1 MAMENIRNRPT
12 DASETPDACKTR
24 VTMMPKASLPTGS
37 ARRASLPTGAAARS
51 WTAALFALLALPL
64 AGCQTDSLATGS
76 TYPNDYRQRHPIA
89 LAYAPT
95 DLDLFLGNNGGRFDH
110 RQAQDLQQFLADYR
124 ANGRGTILV
133 LVPVGP
139 GGRGASQGLESVR
152 GALVSAGVPR
162 GQIQI
167 QTYSVPDKL
176 LASPIRLSFTKMQA
190 KVLSQCGDWR
200 QDLAGGP
207 HLDTWQNKPY
217 PNLGC
222 AYQTALANQ
231 VDDPVDFV
239 RPRAEGRSDIG
250 RRMKIVEDWRKGV
263 DPSTTWKTEAAD
275 VAGAVGGSN

>member
-1 MAMENIRNRPT
+1 MAMENIRDRPT

-37 ARRASLPTGAAARS
+37 AMRASLPTGAAARS
-51 WTAALFALLALPL
+51 WTAALFALMALPL

-139 GGRGASQGLESVR
+139 GGRGAR
-152 GALVSAGVPR
+152 RVSNPFAAR
-162 GQIQI
+162 WSRRAFRAAR
-167 QTYSVPDKL
+167 YRSR
-176 LASPIRLSFTKMQA
+176 PIRCPTSC
-190 KVLSQCGDWR
+190 S
-200 QDLAGGP
+200 
-207 HLDTWQNKPY
+207 
-217 PNLGC
+217 
-222 AYQTALANQ
+222 
-231 VDDPVDFV
+231 
-239 RPRAEGRSDIG
+239 PRRS
-250 RRMKIVEDWRKGV
+250 
-263 DPSTTWKTEAAD
+263 A
-275 VAGAVGGSN
+275 